1 MTKKETTAPLR
12 VALYIRVSNQEQAIK
27 GLSLEAQQDDLEE
40 YARSRGWIVTGVY
53 VDAAKTAR
61 KRLGK
66 RESFLRM
73 LESVKRNEV
82 DIILFTRLDRW
93 FRSVADYY
101 KVMETLEAH
110 NCGWLTT
117 QEQYDTTTAGG
128 RLYINLRLS
137 IAQNEADLCGERISV
152 VFDSK
157 IKHGTAV
164 SGKCPFGYRVGEDKR
179 FEVVPSEAAI
189 VLDAFQHYA
198 ATASQYSTIKYIR
211 ETYGVNWCAATFH
224 RMLREKLYTGIYE
237 RRGRINQDFC
247 EAIIPQ
253 ELFDNVQKLVSVNA
267 KAAPTGRVFLFT
279 SLLICAECGCRLA
292 AYGGSPSGFYYRCP
306 RYMTRA
312 LCTHRFGMREDRLE
326 TWLFEHLGEELEKC
340 RLEWDVKEAQ
350 RIKAAAN
357 IDRAAIKRKL
367 SRLKELYVNE
377 VIDLEDYRRDYDL
390 YTAQLAERPVAEQT
404 PKPNFEA
411 IEKILSQDYRRIY
424 DSLEPIEKRTLWRSV
439 IKEIHINKDLEIVRI
454 VFL

>member
-1 MTKKETTAPLR
+1 MKKSEQSAALR
-12 VALYIRVSNQEQAIK
+12 VALYIRVSSQEQAIK
-27 GLSLEAQQDDLEE
+27 GLSLEAQQEDLEE
-40 YARSRGWIVTGVY
+40 YARSKGWIIQGVY

-66 RESFLRM
+66 RENFLRM
-73 LESVKRNEV
+73 LEAVKRGEV
-82 DIILFTRLDRW
+82 NMILFTRLDRW

-157 IKHGTAV
+157 IRHGTAV
-164 SGKCPFGYRVGEDKR
+164 SGSCPFGYRVNGDKR
-179 FEVVPSEAAI
+179 LEVVPEEAAI
-189 VLDAFQHYA
+189 VVDAFQHYA
-198 ATASQYSTIKYIR
+198 ATASQYNTIKYIR
-211 ETYGVNWCAATFH
+211 ETYGVNWCTATFR
-224 RMLREKLYTGIYE
+224 RMLKEKLYTGVYE
-237 RRGRINQDFC
+237 RNGRGNEDFC
-247 EAIIPQ
+247 AAIIPQ
-253 ELFDNVQKLVSVNA
+253 ELYDRVQQLVSVNV

-279 SLLICAECGCRLA
+279 SLLKCAECGSKLA
-292 AYGGSPSGFYYRCP
+292 AYGGSKSGVYYRCP
-306 RYMTRA
+306 RYVARA
-312 LCTHRFGMREDRLE
+312 LCTHQSSMREDRLE

-340 RLEWDVKEAQ
+340 KLEWDMKEAQ
-350 RIKAAAN
+350 RKKAAAS
-357 IDRAAIKRKL
+357 IDRASIKRKL

-377 VIDLEDYRRDYDL
+377 VIDLDEYRRDYEL
-390 YTAQLAERPVAEQT
+390 YTAQLAERPATVQEQR
-404 PKPNFEA
+404 PNFEA
-411 IEKILSQDYRRIY
+411 VDAILAKSYRAVY
-424 DSLEPIEKRTLWRSV
+424 DSLDPSDKRTLWRSV
-439 IKEIHINKDLEIVRI
+439 IKEIHINKDLEITRI